1 MTPSAGKTP
10 TNAKWE
16 EEFDKKFCYE
26 NEDGCMEFLTD
37 YKWGEYKTRG
47 ENADVV
53 LDVKDFISNLLLER
67 ERELIANI
75 RRWLGNGSY
84 PIHDCEEGDC
94 HERLVE
100 LLDHM
105 EALSKAQSLLR
116 DK

>member
-1 MTPSAGKTP
+1 MNPNRTPSAGKTP

-16 EEFDKKFCYE
+16 ERVEE
-26 NEDGCMEFLTD
+26 ILSGVITD
-37 YKWGEYKTRG
+37 YTGDSELSFP
-47 ENADVV
+47 EA
-53 LDVKDFISNLLLER
+53 VKQIKDLFLER

-116 DK
+116 EV